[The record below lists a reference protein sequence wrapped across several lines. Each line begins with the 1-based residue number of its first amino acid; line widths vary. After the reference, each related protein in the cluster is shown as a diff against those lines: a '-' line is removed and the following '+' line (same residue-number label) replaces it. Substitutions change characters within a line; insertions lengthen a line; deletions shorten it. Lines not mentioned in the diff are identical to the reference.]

1 MRLTVRRRPARD
13 IRSELTDLPDPPD
26 PPDPK
31 HPTDPDP
38 AVRRPPTNW
47 RLGVPLTTQDVAIE
61 PFDPSARFRLAGM
74 AVHVYTASGTV
85 LAFLMVN
92 AAIDRDAVRALW
104 ISLVALLIDGTDGML
119 ARRLRVKETIPSFD
133 GARLDDIV
141 DYITYVFAP
150 VVLLWTGGFLPKGA
164 LGATIAA
171 LPLLASS
178 YQFCRVDAKTDDH
191 FFLGFPSYWN
201 VVAFYVVV
209 MGLSPTVT
217 GAIFVICSALVFV
230 PVKYLYPSRTKIFR
244 TANLA
249 LTGVWLVLYAVLLPQ
264 SPHPNKIVLALS
276 LSYLLY
282 YVGSSVYLTLRNPG
296 RARALAAA
304 AAADGAG
311 D

>member
-1 MRLTVRRRPARD
+1 
-13 IRSELTDLPDPPD
+13 
-26 PPDPK
+26 
-31 HPTDPDP
+31 
-38 AVRRPPTNW
+38 
-47 RLGVPLTTQDVAIE
+47 
-61 PFDPSARFRLAGM
+61 M
-74 AVHVYTASGTV
+74 AVHLYTASGTV

-92 AAIDRDAVRALW
+92 AAIDRDAIRALW
-104 ISLVALLIDGTDGML
+104 ISLAALLIDGTDGML
-119 ARRLRVKETIPSFD
+119 ARRLRVKETIPGFD

-209 MGLSPTVT
+209 MGLSSTT
-217 GAIFVICSALVFV
+217 TSIIFVVCSVLVFV
-230 PVKYLYPSRTKIFR
+230 PVKYLYPSRTRIFR

-249 LTGVWLVLYAVLLPQ
+249 LTGVWLVLYAVLLSQ
-264 SPHPNKIVLALS
+264 TPHPNQVILWVSLA
-276 LSYLLY
+276 YLLY
-282 YVGSSVYLTLRNPG
+282 YVGSSVYLTLRHPLHANTVVPAGAAGPG
-296 RARALAAA
+296 AE
-304 AAADGAG
+304 D
-311 D
+311 

>member
-1 MRLTVRRRPARD
+1 MRDFGDLSFSAVPAG
-13 IRSELTDLPDPPD
+13 
-26 PPDPK
+26 
-31 HPTDPDP
+31 H
-38 AVRRPPTNW
+38 VHW
-47 RLGVPLTTQDVAIE
+47 CLGVPLTTQDVALE

-92 AAIDRDAVRALW
+92 AAIDRDAIRALW
-104 ISLVALLIDGTDGML
+104 ISLAALIIDGTDGML

-150 VVLLWTGGFLPKGA
+150 VILLWTTGYLPKGA
-164 LGATIAA
+164 LGATMAV

-201 VVAFYVVV
+201 VVAFYAVI
-209 MGLSPTVT
+209 MGLSPTT
-217 GAIFVICSALVFV
+217 TSIIFVVASALVFV
-230 PVKYLYPSRTKIFR
+230 PVKYLYPSRTRIFR

-249 LTGVWLVLYAVLLPQ
+249 FAGLWLVLYAILLSQ
-264 SPHPNKIVLALS
+264 NPHPNQVILWLS
-276 LSYLLY
+276 LAYLLY
-282 YVGSSVYLTLRNPG
+282 YVGSSVYLTLKSPG
-296 RARALAAA
+296 RSRILAAS
-304 AAADGAG
+304 GTG